1 MPLEKLGTLRNDLVE
16 TSPFVYRDELLL
28 LESVRPGMEDNARD
42 GRHYLRIRRLAD
54 GTRDVRDGEE
64 LAAGEIL
71 TEFAQ
76 DFTFAVPLVRG
87 DELFVY
93 ASLRGEDDAVLDEI
107 HVFRSDDLRTWES
120 DLAVKGSN
128 ERLFNCSVCFDGERY
143 VMALETDAQP
153 WPSFTIT
160 FAVSDDLL
168 HWEVLPPGEAIL
180 GTDRYAACPTIRFHD
195 GRYYVWYL
203 EHAGPWWFE
212 TWLTRSE
219 DLLHW
224 QQSPQNPILRPST
237 GEDIN
242 NSDIDFCEFRSRMV
256 IYYSWGSQRGDE
268 HLAHARYTGTLAEWI
283 ADCYPGDR

>member
-28 LESVRPGMEDNARD
+28 LESVRPGMEDNARG
-42 GRHYLRIRRLAD
+42 GRHYLRIRHLAD
-54 GTRDVRDGEE
+54 GTRDVRDSEE
-64 LAAGEIL
+64 LAAGEVL
-71 TEFAQ
+71 TEFGE
-76 DFTFAVPLVRG
+76 DFTFAAPFVRG
-87 DELFVY
+87 EEVFVY

-120 DLAVKGSN
+120 ALAVKGSD

-143 VMALETDAQP
+143 VMALETDARP

-160 FAVSDDLL
+160 FVVSDDLL
-168 HWEVLPPGEAIL
+168 NWEVLPAEEAVL
-180 GTDRYAACPTIRFHD
+180 GTDRYAACPTVRFHE

-224 QQSPQNPILRPST
+224 RQSPQNPILRPST

-242 NSDIDFCEFRSRMV
+242 NSDIDFCEFHGRMV
-256 IYYSWGSQRGDE
+256 IYYAWGSQRGDE

-283 ADCYPGDR
+283 AECYPSA